1 MGKTAL
7 GAEFGWLGEGVT
19 AKPKFLWL
27 LDAKSNKVL
36 GCACMETQTPALP
49 NDAARIPSG
58 VLALLVLSVFIN
70 YVDRS
75 NLSVAAPL
83 LKDELGFTP
92 AQIGVLLSAFFWTY
106 AGLQLVAG
114 WLVDHLDVKWV
125 FAAGFLVWSA
135 ATAITGFTHTFAMLL
150 VIRVVLGMGESVAYP
165 SYSKIMANHCG
176 ERHRGFANS
185 MISVGLALGPSF
197 GLLFGGTLMSRFG
210 WRPFFIVLGA
220 VSLLWV
226 PPWLRWMPR
235 TPAHSAAHGAPAMAE
250 ILAQRSLWGT
260 CLGLFCGNYHL
271 YFMVTWLP
279 YYLIRELGYSMT
291 EMAKIGGAFF
301 LLAAISASIC
311 GRLSDQWIGRGA
323 TPNRVR
329 RTFMVTGMAGIG
341 IALVGVAMFPRP
353 LAVVC
358 LMLAAAFFGMGA
370 SNIWAITQTLAGPA
384 AAGRWSGVQLFIGN
398 MSGVVAPA
406 ITGLI
411 LQRTGHFAG
420 AFLIVAAISWIGS
433 LVWLLV
439 VGPIEPVA
447 WKSVAPPLSL
457 TLGVQVES

>member
-49 NDAARIPSG
+49 NDAARIPRG
-58 VLALLVLSVFIN
+58 VLALLVLSVFMN
-70 YVDRS
+70 
-75 NLSVAAPL
+75 
-83 LKDELGFTP
+83 
-92 AQIGVLLSAFFWTY
+92 Y

-185 MISVGLALGPSF
+185 MITVGLALGPSF

-220 VSLLWV
+220 
-226 PPWLRWMPR
+226 
-235 TPAHSAAHGAPAMAE
+235 
-250 ILAQRSLWGT
+250 
-260 CLGLFCGNYHL
+260 
-271 YFMVTWLP
+271 
-279 YYLIRELGYSMT
+279 
-291 EMAKIGGAFF
+291 
-301 LLAAISASIC
+301 
-311 GRLSDQWIGRGA
+311 
-323 TPNRVR
+323 
-329 RTFMVTGMAGIG
+329 
-341 IALVGVAMFPRP
+341 
-353 LAVVC
+353 
-358 LMLAAAFFGMGA
+358 
-370 SNIWAITQTLAGPA
+370 
-384 AAGRWSGVQLFIGN
+384 
-398 MSGVVAPA
+398 
-406 ITGLI
+406 
-411 LQRTGHFAG
+411 
-420 AFLIVAAISWIGS
+420 
-433 LVWLLV
+433 
-439 VGPIEPVA
+439 
-447 WKSVAPPLSL
+447 
-457 TLGVQVES
+457 